1 VTREKLEILE
11 ILRKADAIYL
21 ERSATPAFTDAA

>member
-1 VTREKLEILE
+1 MCCCAVATREKLE

-21 ERSATPAFTDAA
+21 EEIRAVGL